1 MPKFKVRLESPDQM
15 RDNGEPHFRVTS
27 LEAEDEDAVRR
38 VVERMEYRKAMYELG
53 PDALKAAEKAEK
65 QAESENRRPDAQTRM
80 RLAVHRQEKPYEV
93 VSVEEI
99 G

>member
-27 LEAEDEDAVRR
+27 LVADSEEAARR
-38 VVERMEYRKAMYELG
+38 AVERMEYRKATYELSA
-53 PDALKAAEKAEK
+53 DDLKAAEKAEK
-65 QAESENRRPDAQTRM
+65 QAESEKRRPDAQTRM
-80 RLAVHRQEKPYEV
+80 RLAIHRQEKPYEIV
-93 VSVEEI
+93 HVEAI

>member
-27 LEAEDEDAVRR
+27 LVADDEAAVRR
-38 VVERMEYRKAMYELG
+38 AVERMEYRKAMYELPAG
-53 PDALKAAEKAEK
+53 DLKDAEKAEK
-65 QAESENRRPDAQTRM
+65 QAASENRRADAQTRM
-80 RLAVHRQEKPYEV
+80 RLAIHRQEKPYEV